1 MPFCFK
7 PLCGACALSCNSKR
21 RTVYAALMMIGLGVA
36 GAAGLVRLA
45 AAEGRLSSEGPMIK
59 PNAAG
64 MKIYKEANCVGCHK
78 WHGDGGGGY
87 GGAALSLRATAL
99 TKEQIMEVVRCGRP
113 NTGMPYF
120 DRDAYAADG
129 CYGVT
134 RETLGESMPMAGPRF
149 LRPREIEAVVDYVLA
164 EIKGKGEPNYADC
177 TAFFGDSSRMCQHY
191 RPAGAAEPATD
202 AAGRPISR

>member
-1 MPFCFK
+1 
-7 PLCGACALSCNSKR
+7 
-21 RTVYAALMMIGLGVA
+21 
-36 GAAGLVRLA
+36 
-45 AAEGRLSSEGPMIK
+45 MIK
-59 PNAAG
+59 PNEAG
-64 MKIYKEANCVGCHK
+64 MKVYKEANCVGCHK

-120 DRDAYAADG
+120 NRDAYAAKE
-129 CYGVT
+129 CYGVG
-134 RETLGESMPMAGPRF
+134 REELGESAPMAGPRF

-164 EIKGKGEPNYADC
+164 EIRGKAEPNYADC

-191 RPAGAAEPATD
+191 RPAGAEAGATD
-202 AAGRPISR
+202 AAGRPIGR